1 MACPAP
7 CGRFLSLKEL
17 LMETP
22 SPIRTIIALTICL
35 FVMAAVAHA
44 DRHHQIGHVVIIF
57 MENRT
62 PDNLF
67 QDPNLIANGADIA
80 SSGMNSQ
87 GQNIPLT
94 AIPLAN
100 NYDLSHSHGAFVA
113 EYDNGLMNGADK

>member
-1 MACPAP
+1 
-7 CGRFLSLKEL
+7 
-17 LMETP
+17 
-22 SPIRTIIALTICL
+22 
-35 FVMAAVAHA
+35 
-44 DRHHQIGHVVIIF
+44 IF

-113 EYDNGLMNGADK
+113 EYDNGLMNGADKVAVTCNAGATGCPPANPQFKYVNPSDVQPYFQLAEQYTF